1 MRSYS
6 QIRLTDPEQSVHARD
21 TWQHADRYRTVTV
34 AIEDPTAD
42 RCAHALSIPG
52 IHDILSQSV
61 TGGQGH
67 EILRRNAYAALPA

>member
-6 QIRLTDPEQSVHARD
+6 QIRLTDHVAASRPLPY
-21 TWQHADRYRTVTV
+21 RYSTV
-34 AIEDPTAD
+34 AIEEPTRD